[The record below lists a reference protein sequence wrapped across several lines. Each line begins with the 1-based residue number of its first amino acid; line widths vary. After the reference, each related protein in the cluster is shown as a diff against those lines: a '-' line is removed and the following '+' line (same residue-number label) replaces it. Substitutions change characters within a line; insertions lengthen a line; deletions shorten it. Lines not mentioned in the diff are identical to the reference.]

1 MIVGVAGNGAAA
13 LENLRQAAQA
23 GEAFALVLADAQMP
37 EMDGFALAQAIRN
50 SSELAASTVVMML
63 TSPGQQAESARC
75 RELDLISYVTKPVSR
90 AALANALLRA
100 LDPAGQRVHSDR
112 AWQQV
117 GRSVVEKPLSRTL
130 RILLAEDNAVNQLL
144 ACRLLEKHGHAV
156 TVAANGREA
165 VAFHD
170 RQNFDLILMD
180 VQMPEMDGFE
190 ATAAIRV
197 KESGTRQHIPII
209 AMTAH
214 ALKDDE
220 HRCLQ
225 AGMDGYVP
233 KPITPAALYRAIA
246 AACGADLPDRV

>member
-1 MIVGVAGNGAAA
+1 
-13 LENLRQAAQA
+13 
-23 GEAFALVLADAQMP
+23 
-37 EMDGFALAQAIRN
+37 
-50 SSELAASTVVMML
+50 MML
-63 TSPGQQAESARC
+63 TSPGQPAESARC

-100 LDPAGQRVHSDR
+100 LDPAAQRVQGDR
-112 AWQQV
+112 TSQRL
-117 GRSVVEKPLSRTL
+117 GRSVVEESSGTL
-130 RILLAEDNAVNQLL
+130 RILLAEDNIVNRLL

-165 VAFHD
+165 VAFLD
-170 RQNFDLILMD
+170 RQDFDLVLMD

-197 KESGTRQHIPII
+197 KESGTRRHIPII
-209 AMTAH
+209 AMTAY
-214 ALKDDE
+214 ALKGDE
-220 HRCLQ
+220 LRCLQ

>member
-1 MIVGVAGNGAAA
+1 
-13 LENLRQAAQA
+13 
-23 GEAFALVLADAQMP
+23 MP

-50 SSELAASTVVMML
+50 SPESAASRVVMML

-75 RELDLISYVTKPVSR
+75 RELDLTSYVTKPVSR

-100 LDPAGQRVHSDR
+100 LDPADQRVQSDR
-112 AWQQV
+112 PSQRV
-117 GRSVVEKPLSRTL
+117 GGSLVQESSGTL
-130 RILLAEDNAVNQLL
+130 RILLAEDNIVNQLV
-144 ACRLLEKHGHAV
+144 ACRLLEKLGHAV

-165 VAFHD
+165 LAFLD
-170 RQNFDLILMD
+170 QRDFDLVLMD

-197 KESGTRQHIPII
+197 KESGTRRHIPIV

-214 ALKDDE
+214 ALKGDE
-220 HRCLQ
+220 QRCLQ

-233 KPITPAALYRAIA
+233 KPITPAALYRAIE
-246 AACGADLPDRV
+246 AACGADLPDRF